1 MKPARVA
8 KAPPMIQTRPMIET
22 DIEAGL
28 RLCRASGWNQLEADW
43 RGFLE
48 SSPRGCRVA
57 VCDRVVGTVA
67 TLNFQEKFGWISMLL
82 VDPQWRGQGIGTR
95 LLEEACQVLSGVET
109 VRLDA
114 TPAGKLVYDK
124 AGFQDEYPLVRMKA
138 AAPGVEGLSEV
149 GAVVRDVVRGI
160 FPVVRNIGDSDWPR
174 LLAWDR
180 LVFGAD
186 RSAIL
191 RRLFGDAPEY
201 AWLAESAGEIHG
213 FLMGR
218 HGFLAEHL
226 GPLVALDELT
236 ARALAAA
243 GMRRAQG
250 RPLMIDAPRHNLR
263 DNQEWNRWLEARGFR
278 EERPFIRMYRGT
290 NSHAGLPGLVFAIAG
305 PELG

>member
-1 MKPARVA
+1 
-8 KAPPMIQTRPMIET
+8 MIQTRAMRET
-22 DIEAGL
+22 DIGAGL

-48 SSPRGCRVA
+48 SSPRSCRVA
-57 VCDRVVGTVA
+57 VCEEAVGEDRVVGTVA
-67 TLNFQEKFGWISMLL
+67 TLNYEGRFGWISMLL
-82 VDPQWRGQGIGTR
+82 VDPEWRGQGVGTR

-109 VRLDA
+109 IRLDA
-114 TPAGKLVYDK
+114 TAAGKLVYDK
-124 AGFQDEYPLVRMKA
+124 AGFQDEYRLVRMRA
-138 AAPGVEGLSEV
+138 TSPVVEGLSEV
-149 GAVVRDVVRGI
+149 RGVVRGV
-160 FPVVRNIGDSDWPR
+160 FPVVRNIGDSDWAR
-174 LLAWDR
+174 VLAWDR

-201 AWLAESAGEIHG
+201 AWLAESAGEVRG

-226 GPLVALDELT
+226 GPLLALDELT
-236 ARALAAA
+236 ARALATA
-243 GMRRAQG
+243 GMGRLHG
-250 RPLMIDAPRHNLR
+250 RPLMIDAPRHTL
-263 DNQEWNRWLEARGFR
+263 EWNGWLESRGFR

>member
-1 MKPARVA
+1 M
-8 KAPPMIQTRPMIET
+8 MQTRPMIET

-48 SSPRGCRVA
+48 WGPRGCRVA
-57 VCDRVVGTVA
+57 VCEDGVVGTVA
-67 TLNFQEKFGWISMLL
+67 TLNYQERFGWISMLL
-82 VDPQWRGQGIGTR
+82 VDPRWRGQGIGTR
-95 LLEEACQVLSGVET
+95 LLEEACQMLSSVET

-124 AGFQDEYPLVRMKA
+124 AGFQDEYRLVRMKVA
-138 AAPGVEGLSEV
+138 SPVAEGLSEV
-149 GAVVRDVVRGI
+149 RGASGAVRDIV
-160 FPVVRNIGDSDWPR
+160 DSDWPR

-186 RSAIL
+186 RGAIL
-191 RRLFGDAPEY
+191 RRLSGGAPEY
-201 AWLAESAGEIHG
+201 ALVAESAGEIRG

-218 HGFLAEHL
+218 HGFVAEHL

-236 ARALAAA
+236 ARALVSA
-243 GMRRAQG
+243 GMGRLQCRAQG
-250 RPLMIDAPRHNLR
+250 RPVLIDVPRHTTGPNTSDSL
-263 DNQEWNRWLEARGFR
+263 EWTRWLESRGFR
-278 EERPFIRMYRGT
+278 EERPFIRMYRGA

>member
-1 MKPARVA
+1 M
-8 KAPPMIQTRPMIET
+8 MQTRPMTEA
-22 DIEAGL
+22 DLEAGL

-48 SSPRGCRVA
+48 WGPRGCRVA
-57 VCDRVVGTVA
+57 VCEDRVVGTVA
-67 TLNFQEKFGWISMLL
+67 TLNYQQKFGWISMLL
-82 VDPQWRGQGIGTR
+82 VDPEWRGQGIGTR
-95 LLEEACQVLSGVET
+95 LLEEACQILSSVDT

-124 AGFQDEYPLVRMKA
+124 AGFQDEYRLVRMKA
-138 AAPGVEGLSEV
+138 AV
-149 GAVVRDVVRGI
+149 
-160 FPVVRNIGDSDWPR
+160 PVVERFSGIRNIENSDWAR

-186 RSAIL
+186 RGAIL
-191 RRLFGDAPEY
+191 RRLSGGAPEY
-201 AWLAESAGEIHG
+201 ALVAERAGEIRG

-236 ARALAAA
+236 ARALASA
-243 GMRRAQG
+243 GMAQLQG
-250 RPLMIDAPRHNLR
+250 RPVMIDAPRHTTPDTVKGER
-263 DNQEWNRWLEARGFR
+263 GEVGCGEWSRWLESRGFQ
-278 EERPFIRMYRGT
+278 EERPFIRMFRGT
-290 NSHAGLPGLVFAIAG
+290 NSCAGLPGLVFAIAG